1 VLRARLQTRFQHI
14 QRRPDSILT
23 EAVLGGTDANS
34 IGSVLAQSTRSPRN
48 WPNDGESMRQQRT
61 GGSTKCGDLK
71 VAAAS
76 FRRDNGGETSMNDQA
91 R

>member
-1 VLRARLQTRFQHI
+1 VLRARLQSRFQHI
-14 QRRPDSILT
+14 QRRSDGISI

-48 WPNDGESMRQQRT
+48 SLNDGGSMRQQRT
-61 GGSTKCGDLK
+61 GGSTKCGDLM
-71 VAAAS
+71 VAVAS
-76 FRRDNGGETSMNDQA
+76 FTRTNGGGASMNDQA